1 MTHIG
6 KTALFAA
13 VAALGLITVADRGF
27 AMEPGNFGQT
37 LSGITIA
44 APLAVPPPPGVYGIL
59 DTFVGPDARGIGQN
73 AGTNFTVPYWAPT
86 VFWSTGFNVLGANIS
101 MAVTQPF
108 FQATAYPTF
117 GAGLGG
123 SANGPPVGGAVF
135 WETISNTHITPI
147 LAQWKLGGGWFA
159 GVGLTLDV
167 PDGSRNNG
175 TLNPDYFT
183 AEPRVSVAYLS
194 TNWHLTANFA
204 YDINTSS
211 LGRTGSYQIVAN
223 APPVSFIP
231 ALASTIASIGNGYRS
246 GQEAFLD
253 VATLYAIGNWEFGPV
268 ASFMWQTTA
277 DTPGGGFTC
286 ANVTALLGPTLSCG
300 RAINIAAGGLLGYNL
315 GLVDLQAFVTHS
327 VYTQDFFEGW
337 GAYGR
342 LTLKIWGPYEPS
354 RPLVAKN

>member
-1 MTHIG
+1 MFRM
-6 KTALFAA
+6 AL
-13 VAALGLITVADRGF
+13 
-27 AMEPGNFGQT
+27 E
-37 LSGITIA
+37 
-44 APLAVPPPPGVYGIL
+44 IL
-59 DTFVGPDARGIGQN
+59 
-73 AGTNFTVPYWAPT
+73 
-86 VFWSTGFNVLGANIS
+86 
-101 MAVTQPF
+101 
-108 FQATAYPTF
+108 
-117 GAGLGG
+117 
-123 SANGPPVGGAVF
+123 
-135 WETISNTHITPI
+135 
-147 LAQWKLGGGWFA
+147 
-159 GVGLTLDV
+159 
-167 PDGSRNNG
+167 
-175 TLNPDYFT
+175 T